1 MCGNGASLICV
12 HNGPIVSLP
21 KPITLLNGKHKK
33 IRARICRSFKGTRY
47 RFSAWRAGTKP
58 YLSYWPAR
66 LHRLAKSIPRNRC
79 LGSISVYKYGFCT
92 VSSTEAEFLDVIGAK
107 VSRIFQGYSL
117 VTSTSWAKVVL
128 KLVGNVNIVYGN
140 LKSENSKIMDRN
152 LNEIVRSWIRLRFA
166 LLHSFPWFTHGNFG
180 LKVLFP
186 IFLTS
191 SFLS

>member
-12 HNGPIVSLP
+12 HNDPIVSLD
-21 KPITLLNGKHKK
+21 KPVTLLNGRHKK
-33 IRARICRSFKGTRY
+33 I
-47 RFSAWRAGTKP
+47 
-58 YLSYWPAR
+58 
-66 LHRLAKSIPRNRC
+66 
-79 LGSISVYKYGFCT
+79 CT
-92 VSSTEAEFLDVIGAK
+92 VSSTEAEFLDVIGPK
-107 VSRIFQGYSL
+107 VLRIFQGYSL

-180 LKVLFP
+180 PPPCLQKRNSC
-186 IFLTS
+186 IFSISPSSSSSFNPQYSFRPSVFLPSLPYTS
-191 SFLS
+191 SFYSSSYSPFFV